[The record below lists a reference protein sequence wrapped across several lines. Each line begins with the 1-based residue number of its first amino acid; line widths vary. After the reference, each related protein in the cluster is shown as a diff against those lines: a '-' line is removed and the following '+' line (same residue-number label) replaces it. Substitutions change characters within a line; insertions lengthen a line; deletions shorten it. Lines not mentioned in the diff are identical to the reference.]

1 MGKQIFRFNQKSI
14 RWFVIRQLILIV
26 GIIFAASVLR
36 VLKTGVNT
44 ASSDMVVQSVSD
56 QFAGNVSRLEMDVA
70 VRAAYNISGVVS
82 MFTTLIIMILIV
94 LLVLEWI
101 PVIRAAL
108 KKYST
113 GVKE

>member
-14 RWFVIRQLILIV
+14 RWFVIRHLILIV

-36 VLKTGVNT
+36 VLKMAVNT

-56 QFAGNVSRLEMDVA
+56 QFAGNASKMEMDVVVSTA
-70 VRAAYNISGVVS
+70 HNIGGVVS
-82 MFTTLIIMILIV
+82 IFATLIIMTLIV
-94 LLVLEWI
+94 LLVLEWV

-108 KKYST
+108 KKFNT